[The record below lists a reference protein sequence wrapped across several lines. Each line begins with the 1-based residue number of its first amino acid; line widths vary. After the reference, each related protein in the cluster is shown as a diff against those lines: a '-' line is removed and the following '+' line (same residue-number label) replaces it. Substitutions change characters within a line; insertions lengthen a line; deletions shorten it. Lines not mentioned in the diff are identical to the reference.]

1 MRPEEAAAIRKELE
15 PPWNDLRE
23 QRVLGRIQ
31 EARRRGR
38 GVSRRNLVLGG
49 SLAFAAV
56 CAVMVAI
63 ALRHPVAPTT
73 TVAGGASAVGPSE
86 SPAHEQRMMLADGSQ
101 ALLVR
106 DADVQ
111 VKEQNP
117 HLVHIAQQRGEV
129 RYEVRPD
136 PSREFVVFAPAATVR
151 VRGTIFTV
159 AIESDHVEVRVERG
173 KVEVDDG
180 TRTRELVVGESLG
193 IPLHPPS
200 LTEDSGLPSEPATTP
215 ATSSSNGPS
224 FAELLAKADDARAT
238 GRQDDAAKALQTLL
252 ATYPRDPRAPNAL
265 FTLGKVERG
274 RHHHRASA
282 EAFDRCWRSAPNGP
296 LAQDATA
303 EAATSWANAGSL
315 DAAKADARRYLDLWP
330 DGIQATSMHAIVDR

>member
-1 MRPEEAAAIRKELE
+1 MRPDEAAAIRKELE

-31 EARRRGR
+31 EARRRR
-38 GVSRRNLVLGG
+38 VPRRNLVIGG
-49 SLAFAAV
+49 SLAFAVA
-56 CAVMVAI
+56 CAVLVAF
-63 ALRHPVAPTT
+63 ALRHPVGPTT
-73 TVAGGASAVGPSE
+73 TGAGGASAMAEPGE
-86 SPAHEQRMMLADGSQ
+86 APAHEQRMMLADGSQ

-111 VKEQNP
+111 IKEQNP
-117 HLVHIAQQRGEV
+117 HLVHIAQQRGQV

-159 AIESDHVEVRVERG
+159 DVESDHVEVRVERG

-193 IPLHPPS
+193 IPLRPPS
-200 LTEDSGLPSEPATTP
+200 LTEDSGQPSEPAVSPTP
-215 ATSSSNGPS
+215 SSPNGGPTFS
-224 FAELLAKADDARAT
+224 DLLAKADDARAT

-265 FTLGKVERG
+265 FTLGKVERA
-274 RHHHRASA
+274 RQHQRASA

-330 DGIQATSMHAIVDR
+330 DGIQATAMHAIVDR